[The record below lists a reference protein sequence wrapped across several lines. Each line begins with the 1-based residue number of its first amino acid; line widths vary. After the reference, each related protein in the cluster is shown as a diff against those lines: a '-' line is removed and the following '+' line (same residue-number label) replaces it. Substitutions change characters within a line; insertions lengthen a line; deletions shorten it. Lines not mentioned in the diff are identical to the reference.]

1 MGGHTVVPDQV
12 TDSRG
17 QHPGLP
23 GSGSC
28 EDQER
33 PLEVGYRFLLL
44 RIQALKVRNV
54 RGDAGT
60 DFNHSI
66 PSCPWRRG

>member
-1 MGGHTVVPDQV
+1 
-12 TDSRG
+12 
-17 QHPGLP
+17 
-23 GSGSC
+23 
-28 EDQER
+28 
-33 PLEVGYRFLLL
+33 LEVGYRFLLL